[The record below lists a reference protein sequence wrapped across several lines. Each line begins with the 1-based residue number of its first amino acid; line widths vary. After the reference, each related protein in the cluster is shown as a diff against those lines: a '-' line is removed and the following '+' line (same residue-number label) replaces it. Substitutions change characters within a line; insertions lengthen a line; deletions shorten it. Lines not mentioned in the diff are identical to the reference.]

1 MRAKEIFSIPNI
13 ISYIRILFMPVF
25 VYTNVTASSKS
36 EYVLSSF
43 MLFALAVTD
52 FLDGFIARRYHMVT
66 EIGKALDPVAD
77 KLFQLAIAVCLVVR
91 VPGMW
96 VILIIFLIKETVL
109 TLCSTYYLFRYHRKM
124 DGAKWF
130 GKVSTAVFYTMTFL
144 MVLLPPLPVQVYYV
158 MEVLMGITLMISFI
172 MYNQFFLDLHRELKT
187 NNELK

>member
-1 MRAKEIFSIPNI
+1 
-13 ISYIRILFMPVF
+13 MPVF

-43 MLFALAVTD
+43 NTRSRVRNRFSGRIYCATLSYGD
-52 FLDGFIARRYHMVT
+52 RNR
-66 EIGKALDPVAD
+66 KALDPVAD

-172 MYNQFFLDLHRELKT
+172 MYNQFFIDLHRELKK

>member
-43 MLFALAVTD
+43 MLLALAVTD
-52 FLDGFIARRYHMVT
+52 FLAGFIARRYHMVT

-96 VILIIFLIKETVL
+96 VILIIFP
-109 TLCSTYYLFRYHRKM
+109 
-124 DGAKWF
+124 DQ
-130 GKVSTAVFYTMTFL
+130 GKPS
-144 MVLLPPLPVQVYYV
+144 
-158 MEVLMGITLMISFI
+158 
-172 MYNQFFLDLHRELKT
+172 
-187 NNELK
+187 

>member
-43 MLFALAVTD
+43 MLLALAVTD

-109 TLCSTYYLFRYHRKM
+109 TLCSTYYLFRYHRMM

-172 MYNQFFLDLHRELKT
+172 MYNQFFIDLHRELKK

>member
-25 VYTNVTASSKS
+25 VYTNVTASTKS
-36 EYVLSSF
+36 DYVLSSF
-43 MLFALAVTD
+43 MLLALAITD

-77 KLFQLAIAVCLVVR
+77 KLFQLAIAICLVVK

-96 VILIIFLIKETVL
+96 IVLIIFLIKETVL
-109 TLCSTYYLFRYHRKM
+109 SLCSMYYLFRYHRKM
-124 DGAKWF
+124 DGAKWY

-144 MVLLPPLPVQVYYV
+144 MVLLPPLPAQTYYV
-158 MEVLMGITLMISFI
+158 METLMAITLTISFV
-172 MYNQFFLDLHRELKT
+172 MYNQFFIDLHRELKK
-187 NNELK
+187 NDELK

>member
-43 MLFALAVTD
+43 MLLALAVTD

-109 TLCSTYYLFRYHRKM
+109 TLCSTYYLFRYHV
-124 DGAKWF
+124 DILWH
-130 GKVSTAVFYTMTFL
+130 
-144 MVLLPPLPVQVYYV
+144 
-158 MEVLMGITLMISFI
+158 IS
-172 MYNQFFLDLHRELKT
+172 Y
-187 NNELK
+187 